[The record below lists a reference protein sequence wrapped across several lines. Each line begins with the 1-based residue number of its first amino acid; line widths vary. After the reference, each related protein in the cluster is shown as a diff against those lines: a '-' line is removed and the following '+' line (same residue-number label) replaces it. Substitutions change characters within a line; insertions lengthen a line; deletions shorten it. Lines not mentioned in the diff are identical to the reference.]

1 MASYLDRNPSH
12 PGEVIESLVFEP
24 LDLSLSRAAA
34 VLGVRRATLSDLVN
48 GKSSLTAE
56 MAFRIHKA
64 FGTDPDM
71 LMSLQTR
78 HDLARI
84 QRRASAIKVKR
95 YSRKAA

>member
-1 MASYLDRNPSH
+1 MATYLDEHPSH
-12 PGEVIESLVFEP
+12 PGEVVEALVLEP
-24 LDLSLSRAAA
+24 LGLSVSKAAT

-64 FGTDPDM
+64 FGPDPDM
-71 LMSLQTR
+71 LMNLQIR

-84 QRRASAIKVKR
+84 RRRARSIKVKR
-95 YSRKAA
+95 YYGKAA